1 MANGMLVL
9 PRKLWS
15 LQPTVDTTMSMRAWR
30 AFGVWTT
37 GKLWRRSSCKAAELG
52 VVEWVVEG
60 CGCGCG
66 PGAQR
71 AGTL

>member
-15 LQPTVDTTMSMRAWR
+15 LQPTVDTTMSVRAWR

-37 GKLWRRSSCKAAELG
+37 GKC
-52 VVEWVVEG
+52 VE
-60 CGCGCG
+60 
-66 PGAQR
+66 AQLLQT
-71 AGTL
+71 G